1 MVRLCLCLCEF
12 VRATHRAKHAP
23 TRHYVYGSDPA
34 IRSRAIAYA
43 HTSRVCAGPGGGA
56 RRAAAVLQAARRPP
70 PCAQRRLPAPGRA
83 APRTTPAAAGARRRQ
98 PSAHRARQG
107 LAPAVRP
114 QGYCGYSRGVLT
126 QGTLSTP
133 TGPLPSAAA
142 RAELG
147 KGSPLRSGHGGEPH
161 SGWSPPRSPTARA
174 GAAGQLQTAA
184 ATCAPDA
191 KGKWIFEVRCVTDG
205 EIRVGWARRCS
216 PDRR

>member
-1 MVRLCLCLCEF
+1 MVRLCLCLREF

-23 TRHYVYGSDPA
+23 MRHYVNGSDPA

-56 RRAAAVLQAARRPP
+56 RRAASVLQAARRRRPR
-70 PCAQRRLPAPGRA
+70 AQRRLPSPGKA
-83 APRTTPAAAGARRRQ
+83 CLAAAAACDIGIIII
-98 PSAHRARQG
+98 
-107 LAPAVRP
+107 
-114 QGYCGYSRGVLT
+114 
-126 QGTLSTP
+126 TLLSIYLCLQR
-133 TGPLPSAAA
+133 LPPPELDGGSPA

-147 KGSPLRSGHGGEPH
+147 KGSPLRSGHVGEPH
-161 SGWSPPRSPTARA
+161 SGWSLPRSPTARA
-174 GAAGQLQTAA
+174 GAAAKLQTAA